1 MDNTRVVEEQAAL
14 IRDLQSRLG
23 ALQNRDI
30 YVGVRNNSKGWQV
43 IPVLGGGPN
52 GVDDIIINPG
62 ETAPVPAKTWEH
74 LLAKK
79 LPNIMNGVLTRD
91 DSILGS
97 FGKQQAPD
105 FKEAERT
112 PNALTD
118 ERIQQ
123 ILAMKPA
130 QLKQELQK
138 LDALEPI
145 NRLLEFAAS
154 MEERPYK
161 AMELIRKRG
170 AELIKV
176 LPEDKNC
183 HIDELVRLAY
193 KYDIPR
199 FAPEDFGTDT
209 ARMRAFII
217 DKLTQL
223 EKKMKRAMLQEVE
236 E

>member
-1 MDNTRVVEEQAAL
+1 MDNNRVVEDQAAL
-14 IRDLQSRLG
+14 IRDLQSRLN
-23 ALQNRDI
+23 ALQNRDV
-30 YVGVRNNSKGWQV
+30 YVGVRNNSKGWQA
-43 IPVLGGGPN
+43 IPVLGGRPN
-52 GVDDIIINPG
+52 GEDTILISPG
-62 ETAPVPAKTWEH
+62 ETVPVPANTWEH

-79 LPNIMNGVLTRD
+79 LPNIMNGILTRD

-105 FKEAERT
+105 FNEAERA

-118 ERIQQ
+118 ERVQE
-123 ILAMKPA
+123 ILALKPA

-145 NRLLEFAAS
+145 NRIIEFALA
-154 MEERPYK
+154 MDDRPYK
-161 AMELIRKRG
+161 AIELVRKRG
-170 AELIKV
+170 AELIRV
-176 LPEDKNC
+176 LPEDENC

-209 ARMRAFII
+209 ARMRAFIVE
-217 DKLTQL
+217 KLTQI
-223 EKKMKRAMLQEVE
+223 EKKMKRAMLQEAE